1 VTSTTPFRRDI
12 ERLRSVNN
20 EVRSPER
27 LHAHYEIEATLASRL
42 RNSQSEERGSL
53 YTKLYSEL
61 FACLPDHP
69 QHRIDPAKRQQNTAN
84 QVAFLRSQLR
94 AGDTYIEIGCG
105 DAAVTQALAPFVQAA
120 IGVDVTPVL
129 IGQASAPANF
139 RFVQTNGTDL
149 ALDTDCADLV
159 YSNQL
164 MEHLHPD
171 DAERQLQE
179 VCRVLK
185 PGGAYICSTPNR
197 ITGPHDISCYFG
209 HEPTGFHLRE
219 YDHASLAAMFRGAG
233 FRSARA
239 HITVKGRRTTLPVAA
254 VSLVEQVLLRLPH
267 ALRTRLTQIGPVRNL
282 AGVMLI
288 GRK

>member
-1 VTSTTPFRRDI
+1 MTPAAAFRPDI
-12 ERLRSVNN
+12 ERLRSANN
-20 EVRSPER
+20 EVRPPAR
-27 LHAHYEIEATLASRL
+27 LRAHYEVEAELAARL
-42 RNSQSEERGSL
+42 RGSHPDERRRLYSE
-53 YTKLYSEL
+53 LYSEL
-61 FACLPDHP
+61 FARLPDHP
-69 QHRIDPAKRQQNTAN
+69 QHRIDPAKRQRNAAN
-84 QVAFLRSQLR
+84 QIALLRSHLR
-94 AGDTYIEIGCG
+94 PGDTYVEIGCG

-120 IGVDVTPVL
+120 IGIDVTPVL
-129 IGQASAPANF
+129 IDQVGAPANF
-139 RFVQTNGTDL
+139 RFVHTNGTDL
-149 ALDTDCADLV
+149 ALDTGCADLV

-171 DAERQLQE
+171 DAERQLRE
-179 VCRVLK
+179 VCRILK

-219 YDHASLAAMFRGAG
+219 YDHATLAAMFSAAG

-239 HITVKGRRTTLPVAA
+239 HVTVKGRRLTLPVPP
-254 VSLVEQVLLRLPH
+254 VGFIERLVMRLPG
-267 ALRTRLTQIGPVRNL
+267 AVRRRLVGIGPVRNL

>member
-1 VTSTTPFRRDI
+1 MTPTTSFRLDI

-27 LHAHYEIEATLASRL
+27 LRAHYEIETILASRL
-42 RNSQSEERGSL
+42 RVSQLEERGSL
-53 YTKLYSEL
+53 YTDLYAEL
-61 FACLPDHP
+61 FARLPDHP
-69 QHRIDPAKRQQNTAN
+69 QHRTDPAKRRQNTTN
-84 QVAFLRSQLR
+84 QVAFLRRHLCP
-94 AGDTYIEIGCG
+94 GDIFVEVGCG
-105 DAAVTQALAPFVQAA
+105 DAAVTQELAPFVQAA

-129 IGQASAPANF
+129 IDQAGAPANF
-139 RFVQTNGTDL
+139 SFVQTNGTAL
-149 ALDTDCADLV
+149 ALDTGYADLV

-171 DAERQLQE
+171 NAEQQLQE

-185 PGGAYICSTPNR
+185 PGGAYICSTPSR

-239 HITVKGRRTTLPVAA
+239 LVTVKGRQMTLPVAA
-254 VSLVEQVLLRLPH
+254 VGLVEQAVLRLPR
-267 ALRTRLTQIGPVRNL
+267 AVRTRLTSIGPVRNL
-282 AGVMLI
+282 AGIMLI